1 VTETWRYNMTVDRHS
16 KDGPVEGEDFFFDYT
31 TRRSGRTIALKV
43 RGDGAVASP
52 IADAGSP

>member
-1 VTETWRYNMTVDRHS
+1 MTVDRHS